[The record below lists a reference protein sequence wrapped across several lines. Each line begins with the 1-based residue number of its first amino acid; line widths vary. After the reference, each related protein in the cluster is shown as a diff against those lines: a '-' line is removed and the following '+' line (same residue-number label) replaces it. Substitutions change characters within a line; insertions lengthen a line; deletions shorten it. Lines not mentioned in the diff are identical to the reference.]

1 MPWQTS
7 SMRRPEHSDVA
18 VTGLGVV
25 TAIGGDAAA
34 FQTALL
40 EGRSAFGVMR
50 RPGRQVPVH
59 DHATRGTAA
68 DTIGHASAFLGAELP
83 VLNLAATRNGVVA
96 RNLSLSA
103 QAALIVLDQAWQDAG
118 LDDLAPERIGLV
130 VGGCNVQQ
138 RELVLQ
144 HDRYRGR
151 ESYLRP
157 AYGMSFMDTDLCG
170 VCTEAYGIRGR
181 AWTVGGA
188 SASGQL
194 AVIEAAE
201 AVISGRV
208 DACIAIG
215 ALMDL
220 SYWECQGLRS
230 IGAMGSDRYAV
241 TPALA
246 CRPFDT
252 QRDGFIYGEACGAVV
267 IERLGA
273 VARRSRSPYAR
284 LSGWSVCM
292 DAHRNPDPSSDGETA
307 AIAGALAAA
316 GLRPLDIDYVNPHGT
331 GSPLGDVVELES
343 LRRAGLVHAWINATK
358 ALTGHALTAAGAVEL
373 IAILLQMRAG
383 RLHPTHN
390 IDEVIDPSFNWVGPQ
405 GQPHRIDNALNLSMG
420 FGGINTAMC
429 IQRWS

>member
-1 MPWQTS
+1 MSWLTS
-7 SMRRPEHSDVA
+7 SMPKPEKPA
-18 VTGLGVV
+18 LAITGLGVV
-25 TAIGGDAAA
+25 TAIGGDAAE

-40 EGRSAFGVMR
+40 EGRSAFGVMQ
-50 RPGRQVPVH
+50 RPGRQLPVQ
-59 DHATRGTAA
+59 DGDAA
-68 DTIGHASAFLGAELP
+68 DGAAAVTGFLGAELP
-83 VLNLAATRNGVVA
+83 ALNLPTTRPGVVA

-103 QAALIVLDQAWQDAG
+103 QAALTTLDQAWQDAG

-151 ESYLRP
+151 EAYLRP
-157 AYGMSFMDTDLCG
+157 TYGMSFMDTDLCG
-170 VCTEAYGIRGR
+170 VSTEAFGIRGR

-201 AVISGRV
+201 AVASGRV

-230 IGAMGSDRYAV
+230 LGAMGSDRYAL
-241 TPALA
+241 TPELA
-246 CRPFDT
+246 CRPFDK

-267 IERLGA
+267 IERADA
-273 VARRSRSPYAR
+273 VARRSRAPYAR
-284 LSGWSVCM
+284 LSGWSMCM
-292 DAHRNPDPSSDGETA
+292 DAHRNPDPSADGETA
-307 AIAGALAAA
+307 AITGALAAA
-316 GLRPLDIDYVNPHGT
+316 GLKPSDIDYVNPHGT

-343 LRRAGLVHAWINATK
+343 LRRTGLVHPWINATK
-358 ALTGHALTAAGAVEL
+358 ALTGHALTAAGAMEL
-373 IAILLQMRAG
+373 IAILLQMQAG
-383 RLHPTHN
+383 RLHPTRN
-390 IDEVIDPSFNWVGPQ
+390 LDDVIDPSFNWVGPQ
-405 GQPHRIDNALNLSMG
+405 GQSHAIENALNLSMG
-420 FGGINTAMC
+420 FGGINTAVC
-429 IQRWS
+429 VQRWR